1 MQLLTIAQIVL
12 GATAALATLSL
23 LGTAFDRISRRVL
36 VGVGVLVGLGAAAAW
51 VAFGIRPRGGFAV
64 VAGGMTVAF
73 ATQLACLKL
82 RELLRTTR
90 RVDEQLVRAQ
100 ARLSSQIAREVDER
114 NAELERTLARA
125 RADSIS
131 LLAEQERRIA
141 EERRSSALE
150 RSRLAADELGQSLV
164 TAQQQVEGRLNA
176 WTDDLERTQRV
187 ITEQLAQLEQRQ
199 KQLISEAEARI
210 AADAER
216 LEAESEQQ
224 RAGLVRLR

>member
-1 MQLLTIAQIVL
+1 MQLLTIAQIVF
-12 GATAALATLSL
+12 GATAALVTLSL
-23 LGTAFDRISRRVL
+23 LGTAFDRVSR
-36 VGVGVLVGLGAAAAW
+36 
-51 VAFGIRPRGGFAV
+51 
-64 VAGGMTVAF
+64 
-73 ATQLACLKL
+73 LKL

-150 RSRLAADELGQSLV
+150 RSRLAADEL
-164 TAQQQVEGRLNA
+164 
-176 WTDDLERTQRV
+176 
-187 ITEQLAQLEQRQ
+187 
-199 KQLISEAEARI
+199 
-210 AADAER
+210 
-216 LEAESEQQ
+216 
-224 RAGLVRLR
+224 